1 MSNLLL
7 IHPNPRKKRRSAAQK
22 AATAKMLAA
31 NRAKRRGRRSATATV
46 SATPKRKYRRS
57 VIRRAKSATRRYS
70 RRAGAMLRG
79 FSTGGIVPMVKNA
92 GIGAAGAIGVDIAYG
107 AASKFLP
114 DSVKSPMAADGGMNY
129 AYYAAKGA
137 LAIGVGMIAG
147 KVVSPSIA
155 SKMAEGSLTVTLHD
169 AMKAMIPADSV
180 PMGYAS
186 SARIARGGNVRR
198 LSEYV
203 RSNAPSAAI
212 VGNRSRSREMMGEYV
227 KR

>member
-1 MSNLLL
+1 MSSLLL
-7 IHPNPRKKRRSAAQK
+7 IHPNPRKKKRSAAQR
-22 AATAKMLAA
+22 AATAKMIAA
-31 NRAKRRGRRSATATV
+31 NRASKRGRRKSAVATV
-46 SATPKRKYRRS
+46 SAAPKRKYRRS
-57 VIRRAKSATRRYS
+57 TVRRATRAARRYS

-79 FSTGGIVPMVKNA
+79 FNTGGIVPMVKNA

-169 AMKAMIPADSV
+169 AMKALIPADSV

-203 RSNAPSAAI
+203 RNAPSAAI

-227 KR
+227 RR